1 MDEFKPEY
9 PDADR
14 TADTRP
20 SSKTFDTDVTATN
33 LHAPSQATGTA
44 TPPISTPA
52 SPLPSAPAFNI
63 PPHAAF
69 QPNQVLAGRFKVIR
83 FIARGGMGEVYEAED
98 EELNE
103 RVAVKTARFDSS
115 QSAQQIE
122 RFRRE
127 IQLARKVTHPNV
139 CRTFDVFRHGT
150 TPLGAAPSQI
160 LIVSMELLSGE
171 TLDRRVRGGGE
182 LSTADALPIV
192 LQMCAGLGAAHRV
205 GVTHRDFKSANVM
218 LVPGKAGES
227 TRAVVT
233 DFGLA
238 HAEERAEHTLTQP
251 GDIVGTPS
259 YMSPEQIE
267 GGAITPATDIY
278 ALGIVI
284 YEMLTGKL
292 PFAADT
298 PLATA
303 MKRLNEP
310 APHVRS
316 MLPNI
321 DAKWDVVIARCLE
334 RQPSQRFASTDEIA
348 RALQGEAALSAPRS
362 GVLEESGLRSGA
374 LRRDVVE
381 SSIASGSAA
390 QVPRTFWHRLRFPLA
405 VAALFV
411 IAATLGG
418 WWWVRHRADEAAAVA
433 QATQEAAA
441 NGARKSVAI
450 LGFQNLSGKQDAD
463 ALGNILSDSLWSQLD
478 TDELRVIPPA
488 RVDEMKQNLHI
499 GVSEKSLSRDQVAA
513 IRKFLG
519 ADVLVLGSYTVNGS
533 PPHENVQ
540 WNVHLL
546 NGSNGESSGSVSQ
559 SGNAMDLDALVVHSG
574 RLLRQKLGVTLSPGE
589 ESRMDASLSANADA
603 MRFYSDAREKLR
615 QFDVLSATKLLEKA
629 TEADPQ
635 FAQAHSAL
643 AEAWDAL
650 GFDSKAAEEAKK
662 AVDAA
667 KGLSTEARSRTD
679 AQYFAATRD
688 WPKAIQ
694 QYAQLWTQ
702 YRDEPEYGVLLA
714 KAQVR
719 GGKAADALTTLAQ
732 IQSQSLPPGVAAQT
746 QLTAALAHDTLADY
760 KQELSAATKAADQ
773 AQALGANLLLARARS
788 AQCHAH
794 VNLGSPDSARPL
806 CEEAK
811 KINVAA
817 GDQLGTAR
825 STNDMANA
833 YYAAGNVAAAEPLY
847 QEALSIAQTI
857 GDATDEAGALNN
869 LANIAS
875 DRGDHAAAV
884 KLYEREIA
892 IAKNRGEIGD
902 VALGQQNMA
911 IDLYAQ
917 GDRVRGA
924 DAFASALE
932 AARGLGDRSLEAKI
946 LNNQCALLLPL
957 GFPAESR
964 KACEASVKIRKEID
978 DRADVGKSLMNL
990 GITQMAQGDLKEA
1003 TASVAE
1009 SLSALEAVNAKSDAA
1024 YARTLLAQLAGEQQ
1038 KLTDAAKY
1046 ANDAVTQT
1054 VAEKDVIGEAEAR
1067 TELARVMLASGNV
1080 AGARAL
1086 SDKATELAAS
1096 SGDRATKLDA
1106 AVVAGMVSA
1115 KEGKTN
1121 DAIATLTATAKDA
1134 RAAGQLTTE
1143 FDARLALGE
1152 TQMAGGK
1159 KTEGR
1164 ATLSTLAREAKA
1176 RGFLLIAQKATA
1188 AAAG

>member
-1 MDEFKPEY
+1 MDDSKPEY
-9 PDADR
+9 SDADR

-20 SSKTFDTDVTATN
+20 SSKTFDADVTATN
-33 LHAPSQATGTA
+33 LHAPSQATGIA
-44 TPPISTPA
+44 TPPGSTPVSSLPP
-52 SPLPSAPAFNI
+52 SPALNS
-63 PPHAAF
+63 PPHAVF

-103 RVAVKTARFDSS
+103 RVAVKTARFESS

-139 CRTFDVFRHGT
+139 CRTFDVFRHGN
-150 TPLGAAPSQI
+150 TPLGSAPSQI

-171 TLDRRVRGGGE
+171 TLDRRVRGGGA
-182 LSTADALPIV
+182 LSPADALPIV

-218 LVPGKAGES
+218 LVPPKANEP

-310 APHVRS
+310 APHLRTL
-316 MLPNI
+316 LPNA
-321 DAKWDVVIARCLE
+321 DAKWDAVIARCLE
-334 RQPSQRFASTDEIA
+334 RHPAQRFASTDEIA
-348 RALQGEAALSAPRS
+348 RALQGGAIAPASRSAVIEGSGARS
-362 GVLEESGLRSGA
+362 GTFGA
-374 LRRDVVE
+374 GAGE
-381 SSIASGSAA
+381 SSIATSAGIA
-390 QVPRTFWHRLRFPLA
+390 LPQQTFWHQARVPLTI
-405 VAALFV
+405 VAIL
-411 IAATLGG
+411 IAAAAVGG
-418 WWWVRHRADEAAAVA
+418 WWWLRHRVGETAAVA

-441 NGARKSVAI
+441 SGTRKSVAI
-450 LGFQNLSGKQDAD
+450 LGFQNLSGKRDAD
-463 ALGNILSDSLWSQLD
+463 SLGNILSDSLWSQLD

-488 RVDEMKQNLHI
+488 RVDEMKQNLQI
-499 GVSEKSLSRDQVAA
+499 GDSKSLSKDQIAA

-519 ADVLVLGSYTVNGS
+519 ADVLVMGSYTVNGS
-533 PPHENVQ
+533 PQRETVQ
-540 WNVHLL
+540 WNIHLL
-546 NGSNGESSGSVSQ
+546 NGANGESSGSVAQ
-559 SGNAMDLDALVVHSG
+559 SGQEADLNGLVVHGG
-574 RLLRQKLGVTLSPGE
+574 RLVRQKLGVTLSAAE
-589 ESRMDASLSANADA
+589 ESRMDASLSSNADA
-603 MRFYSDAREKLR
+603 MRYFSAARNKLR

-635 FAQAHSAL
+635 FAQAHSTL

-650 GFDSKAAEEAKK
+650 GFDSKAADEAKK
-662 AVDAA
+662 AVGAA
-667 KGLSTEARSRTD
+667 KGLSSEAQSRID

-688 WPKAIQ
+688 WSKAIQ
-694 QYAQLWTQ
+694 QYAQLWAQ
-702 YRDEPEYGVLLA
+702 YRDEPEYGMLLA
-714 KAQVR
+714 RAQVR
-719 GGKAADALTTLAQ
+719 SGKAADALTTLDQ
-732 IQSQSLPPGVAAQT
+732 VQSQKLPPGVSAQA

-760 KQELSAATKAADQ
+760 KQELSAATSAATE
-773 AQALGANLLLARARS
+773 AQSIGANLLLARARA
-788 AQCHAH
+788 AQCHAQI
-794 VNLGSPDSARPL
+794 NLGAPDVARPL

-811 KINVAA
+811 RINVAA
-817 GDQLGTAR
+817 GDQLGAAR
-825 STNDMANA
+825 AANDTANA

-869 LANIAS
+869 LANIDS

-892 IAKNRGEIGD
+892 IAKSRGEIGD

-911 IDLYAQ
+911 IDLYAE
-917 GDRVRGA
+917 GERERGA
-924 DAFASALE
+924 AAFNGALE
-932 AARGLGDRSLEAKI
+932 TARGLGERSLEAKI

-957 GFPAESR
+957 GFPAEAR
-964 KACEASVKIRKEID
+964 QACDRSVKIRKDID

-990 GITQMAQGDLKEA
+990 GIVQRAQGDLKGA
-1003 TASVAE
+1003 TQTLDDSMT
-1009 SLSALEAVNAKSDAA
+1009 ALEVVNAKSDAA
-1024 YARTLLAQLAGEQQ
+1024 YARILLAQLATEQK

-1046 ANDAVTQT
+1046 ANDAVTEM
-1054 VAEKDVIGEAEAR
+1054 VAEKDAVGEAEAR
-1067 TELARVMLASGNV
+1067 MVLARVMLASGNV

-1096 SGDRATKLDA
+1096 SGDRVTKLDA

-1115 KEGKTN
+1115 KEGKTD
-1121 DAIATLTATAKDA
+1121 DAIATLAATAKDA
-1134 RAAGQLTTE
+1134 RTAGQLTTE

-1152 TQMAGGK
+1152 TQMASGK
-1159 KTEGR
+1159 KAEGR
-1164 ATLSTLAREAKA
+1164 VTLTTLAREAKA
-1176 RGFLLIAQKATA
+1176 RGFALIAQKATA